1 MYYMYIAIIHIHTYL
16 RKIIPILEIVAGE
29 AHDRSCDSNRKFTL
43 GPNWILSPDGI
54 VRSLKQAQGRRKNNK
69 HFIVQNVS
77 HIYEQSYIKFMKAQW
92 DQQ

>member
-1 MYYMYIAIIHIHTYL
+1 MYIAIIHTHTYL

-54 VRSLKQAQGRRKNNK
+54 VRSLKK
-69 HFIVQNVS
+69 
-77 HIYEQSYIKFMKAQW
+77 
-92 DQQ
+92 